1 MGIFK
6 NWGKGFKRFGK
17 SIKSGFVGKK
27 GVFGR
32 KGPFGKIGN
41 PFAGKGLFT
50 DKGALF
56 RKGGIGDRIVR
67 PFEKVG
73 EGVDK
78 VAVAAGDTATGIG
91 KAAVDTASGIGTA
104 ATDSLRPHQPHDL
117 RRYGSGGSGT
127 VTQSP
132 PSKLIKKNIF
142 SVV

>member
-73 EGVDK
+73 EGVGK

-104 ATDSLRPHQPHDL
+104 ATDSL
-117 RRYGSGGSGT
+117 SNF
-127 VTQSP
+127 
-132 PSKLIKKNIF
+132 SKLLDPTNLMIF
-142 SVV
+142 GGMALVALVLLPRVLPRN